1 MQSSDTTCNSRVK
14 TEIVASSNRNLLSA
28 TRQSSCHQ
36 QKIQLSH
43 FIFLSQG
50 HTYFR
55 LILNKLQIIFYL
67 GKITGGL
74 LKEIKLSFM
83 MDQNVWNNHF
93 PPLYT
98 SGLKPYKI
106 MEKEL
111 AWPGLSALQ
120 SLKPSEFS
128 YHFLKLKCL
137 RERNQ
142 EYYEMKVKTLQLI

>member
-67 GKITGGL
+67 GKITG
-74 LKEIKLSFM
+74 
-83 MDQNVWNNHF
+83 DQIVFHDGPKRLEQPLPSTLHF
-93 PPLYT
+93 RSQTLQDYGEGI
-98 SGLKPYKI
+98 S
-106 MEKEL
+106 M
-111 AWPGLSALQ
+111 AWT
-120 SLKPSEFS
+120 
-128 YHFLKLKCL
+128 KCL
-137 RERNQ
+137 TEFEAKRIQLPLPKIKVFEGKKSRILRN
-142 EYYEMKVKTLQLI
+142 EGKNPTININ